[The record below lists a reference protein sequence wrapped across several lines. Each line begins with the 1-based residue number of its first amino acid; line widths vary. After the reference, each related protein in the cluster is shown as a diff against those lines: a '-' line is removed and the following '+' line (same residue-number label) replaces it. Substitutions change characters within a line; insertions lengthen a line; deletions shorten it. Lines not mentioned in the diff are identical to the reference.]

1 MDTSRILSILV
12 LTLLLTCP
20 MLGQQGASAGIYG
33 SVLDSQG
40 AAMPGAKFTLLHV
53 TTNQVRTTT
62 TDTAGEFRFPL
73 LPVGDYQITVEQ
85 PGFKKYEQTGLQ
97 LQVNDNVK
105 VDVKL
110 EVGEVSTQLTV
121 EASAATVET
130 SNATI
135 KEVVDSRRVVD
146 LPLNG
151 RNLADLTLLVPGV
164 QPVGSNAPSM
174 ATRVCPPIPRRA

>member
-1 MDTSRILSILV
+1 MRRLLTSLLSIFLIAA
-12 LTLLLTCP
+12 LDQNSLAFS
-20 MLGQQGASAGIYG
+20 QQGASAGVYG

-40 AAMPGAKFTLLHV
+40 AAMPQARVTLLQV
-53 TTNQVRTTT
+53 TTNQTRTTT
-62 TDTAGEFRFPL
+62 TDAAGEFRFPL
-73 LPVGDYQITVEQ
+73 LPVGVYRIAIEH

-105 VDVKL
+105 VDVRL
-110 EVGEVSTQLTV
+110 EVGEVSTQVTV
-121 EASAATVET
+121 EASTATVET

-151 RNLADLTLLVPGV
+151 RN
-164 QPVGSNAPSM
+164 
-174 ATRVCPPIPRRA
+174 